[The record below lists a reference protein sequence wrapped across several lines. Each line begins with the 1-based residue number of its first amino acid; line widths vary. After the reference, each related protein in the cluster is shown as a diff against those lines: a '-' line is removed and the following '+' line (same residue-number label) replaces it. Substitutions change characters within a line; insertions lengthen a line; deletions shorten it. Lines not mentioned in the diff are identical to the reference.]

1 MTDVDADRSAQDCRE
16 TRALGSLPAPR
27 PERLL
32 QRADFLRVAK
42 GARFHARAFSLQ
54 ARPRDDQQ
62 GASDATP
69 DVGPARFGFTVTRK
83 AGGSV
88 ERNRMRRRLR
98 EALRRVAPL
107 GARAGHDYVIVAR
120 REALDADFADLARE
134 LTRALRL
141 VGVKPPK
148 ARKPGGPPSRAPA
161 PGTSDGAPRGA
172 SDGAPDAERAG
183 D

>member
-1 MTDVDADRSAQDCRE
+1 MTNVDADRSAQDSRE

-32 QRADFLRVAK
+32 QRAEFLRVSK

-54 ARPRDDQQ
+54 ARPRDGED
-62 GASDATP
+62 GAPDAA
-69 DVGPARFGFTVTRK
+69 PARFGFTVTRK

-120 REALDADFADLARE
+120 REALDADFTELARE
-134 LTRALRL
+134 LSRALRL
-141 VGVKPPK
+141 VGTKPPK
-148 ARKPGGPPSRAPA
+148 ARKA
-161 PGTSDGAPRGA
+161 GAPPERVQTP
-172 SDGAPDAERAG
+172 GAPDV